1 MVKCCWRSWLIGACI
16 VAGLDLSGQEINV
29 VARDPHGLLAQTQ
42 GKRVLFVAGAPE
54 EMGAAHGR
62 LLAKII
68 PKVTPQTMSLV
79 AAGYCFAKGE
89 WFYDRLD
96 EIITRAR
103 PHTPERFLAECLA
116 MGRAAGIT
124 DRDALC
130 ANFFP
135 ELFHCSGVA
144 VRGRASADGEIVHA
158 RVLDYMS
165 DVNLQKYTVLQVFL
179 PTGRHAW
186 LSVGYA
192 GFLGTVTAMNEHG
205 LAMGEMGGGGEG
217 DWDGMPMTFLMRDI
231 MERAKTV
238 REAVAILKETPR
250 TCEYYYVLSDR
261 GRDLVGIYATPTV
274 LEVLE
279 AGQQHPRLP
288 AVPADTVMIS
298 GAGRAKVLS
307 ERLHEKL
314 GTITPEVMM
323 DIIKR
328 PVAMKSNLHNAVF
341 KPATLEVWFADA
353 GRNKPACDM
362 PYAHVNLATLLEF
375 YRQNIAPSPPPTPAG
390 IGNRDGVKKPVPAP
404 PPPPVPAPAPAR

>member
-1 MVKCCWRSWLIGACI
+1 MRTWWLWLTL
-16 VAGLDLSGQEINV
+16 VVMLSSQGLVGQEV
-29 VARDPHGLLAQTQ
+29 RVLARDEHGLLGMTQ
-42 GKRVLFVAGAPE
+42 GKRVLFTAGTPE
-54 EMGAAHGR
+54 QMGAAHGR
-62 LLAKII
+62 LLSRLV
-68 PKVTPQTMSLV
+68 PQVTPRIMSLV
-79 AAGYCFAKGE
+79 AAGYCVSKGD
-89 WFYDRLD
+89 WFYDRLE

-103 PHTPERFLAECLA
+103 PHTPERFLDECLA

-124 DRDALC
+124 ERDALC

-179 PTGRHAW
+179 PAGRHAW

-231 MERAKTV
+231 MERARTV
-238 REAVAILKETPR
+238 REAVAILQETPR

-261 GRDLVGIYATPTV
+261 GRDLVGVYATPGQ
-274 LEVLE
+274 LELLE
-279 AGQQHPRLP
+279 AGQQHPKLP
-288 AVPADTVMIS
+288 TVPEDTVMIS
-298 GAGRAKVLS
+298 GSGRAKVLS
-307 ERLHEKL
+307 QRLQEKF
-314 GTITPEVMM
+314 GTITPEVMIE
-323 DIIKR
+323 IIKR

-341 KPATLEVWFADA
+341 KPVTLDVWFSDA
-353 GRNKPACDM
+353 GQKKPACDM
-362 PYAHVNLATLLEF
+362 PYAQVNLGRLLEF
-375 YRQNIAPSPPPTPAG
+375 YRQDAAL
-390 IGNRDGVKKPVPAP
+390 KP
-404 PPPPVPAPAPAR
+404 